1 MPKPLLHLRDV
12 GSVFERVRCCGCSE
26 RVRPEG
32 IDTDADRFRVVH
44 DDVSIDRIA
53 REGLLDFPVGPA
65 NRSEESTF
73 RVATVPGSVEVVLEK
88 RECLGMHGRV
98 AELPALAVYGER
110 HDAAP
115 LREVLNLERTQ
126 LGASKPLVEEDG

>member
-32 IDTDADRFRVVH
+32 LDADADCLRVVH
-44 DDVSIDRIA
+44 DDVPVDRITCE
-53 REGLLDFPVGPA
+53 RLLYFTVGPA
-65 NRSEESTF
+65 NRPEEGTF

-88 RECLGMHGRV
+88 RECLGMDGRV
-98 AELPALAVYGER
+98 AQLPALAVYRKR

-115 LREVLNLERTQ
+115 LREVLNLERAQ
-126 LGASKPLVEEDG
+126 LCASKAVVEEDG